1 VLFFSPVPM
10 ARPACLIVLDRMVY
24 VCMLLVKM
32 FRNVKGK
39 YYVGVNVVDMSL

>member
-24 VCMLLVKM
+24 VYMVLVDMLNIWREM
-32 FRNVKGK
+32 
-39 YYVGVNVVDMSL
+39 GVNVVDMSL